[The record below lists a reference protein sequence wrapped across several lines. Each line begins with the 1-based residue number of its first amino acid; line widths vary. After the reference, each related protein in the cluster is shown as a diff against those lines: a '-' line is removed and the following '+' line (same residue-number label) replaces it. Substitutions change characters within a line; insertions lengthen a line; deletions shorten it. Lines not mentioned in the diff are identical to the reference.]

1 MPDLTATIAP
11 QLRARQMVDVDAGQG
26 SVYPAYEGYS
36 LINLPASVCG
46 WLGQPGLGAPPLDTV
61 YTASLR
67 DRYQH
72 VVVVLVDGLGLSLF
86 QRFLEQHPW
95 QQWLP
100 NSILAPL
107 TSITPSTT
115 SSALTS
121 IWTGAPPSAHGIL
134 GYEMWLKEYGM
145 IANMILHSPAA
156 FNGDIGGLQ
165 RAGFSPQQFLPVPTL
180 GRYLADHEVGVFAL
194 QPNAIARSGLSTML
208 LDGVEVLSYRNLS
221 DLWVTL
227 DELLEQQ
234 RGKSTY
240 AYVYWGDID
249 ELSHR
254 FGPQD
259 ERILLEFDTFSRAIH
274 HFVLHRQKQSRG
286 NTLLVML
293 ADHGQISTPLNPH
306 FEMRSHPALLQDLVM
321 VPSGENRLPYFFLR
335 PGREDHARDYIQRT
349 WPGEFR
355 MLPSETVL
363 NAGLFGP
370 GSPYARVYERLGDWV
385 VFPQGDAYFWWA
397 EKPNPLLGR
406 HGGLSPNEML
416 VPFWAM
422 EI

>member
-1 MPDLTATIAP
+1 MPNLTAKILP
-11 QLRARQMVDVDAGQG
+11 QLKARQMNGVDAGSG
-26 SVYPAYEGYS
+26 AVYPAYDGFS
-36 LINLPASVCG
+36 LINLPHSICS
-46 WLGQPGLGAPPLDTV
+46 WLEQPGIGAAPLDSV
-61 YTASLR
+61 YSAALR
-67 DRYQH
+67 NHYKH
-72 VVVVLVDGLGLSLF
+72 VVVVLVDGLGLDLF
-86 QRFLEQHPW
+86 QQFLEQHPW
-95 QQWLP
+95 RQWLP

-107 TSITPSTT
+107 TSISPSTT

-121 IWTGAPPSAHGIL
+121 IWTGVPPSTHGIL

-156 FNGDIGGLQ
+156 FNGDVGGLL

-180 GRYLADHEVGVFAL
+180 GRHLLAQNVDVFAL

-208 LDGVEVLSYRNLS
+208 LGGAEVLSYRNLS

-227 DELLEQQ
+227 DELLDKQ

-259 ERILLEFDTFSRAIH
+259 ERIVLEFDTFSRTIQR
-274 HFVLHRQKQSRG
+274 FVSQRQKQSRG
-286 NTLLVML
+286 DTLLGL
-293 ADHGQISTPLNPH
+293 LSDHGQISTPLDPRY
-306 FEMRSHPALLQDLVM
+306 ELRSHPALLDDLAM
-321 VPSGENRLPYFFLR
+321 LPSGENRLAYFFLR
-335 PGREDHARDYIQRT
+335 PGREDHARDYIDRV
-349 WPGEFR
+349 WPGEFIIF
-355 MLPSETVL
+355 PSETVL

-370 GSPYARVYERLGDWV
+370 GTPYARVHERLGDLV
-385 VFPQGDAYFWWA
+385 VFPQATAYLWWA
-397 EKPNPLLGR
+397 DKPNPLLGR
-406 HGGLSPNEML
+406 HGGLSPQEML

-422 EI
+422 GL

>member
-1 MPDLTATIAP
+1 MPNLTAKILP
-11 QLRARQMVDVDAGQG
+11 QLEARQMDGVDAGYG
-26 SVYPAYEGYS
+26 AVYPAYDGSS
-36 LINLPASVCG
+36 LINLPDSICG
-46 WLGQPGLGAPPLDTV
+46 WLGQPGIGAVPLDSV
-61 YTASLR
+61 YIASLR
-67 DRYQH
+67 DHYKH
-72 VVVVLVDGLGLSLF
+72 VVVVLVDGLGLDLF
-86 QRFLEQHPW
+86 QQFLEQNPW
-95 QQWLP
+95 RQWLP

-121 IWTGAPPSAHGIL
+121 IWTGVPPSAHGIL

-156 FNGDIGGLQ
+156 FNGDVGGLL

-180 GRYLADHEVGVFAL
+180 GRHLSARNVDVFAL

-208 LDGVEVLSYRNLS
+208 LGGAEVLSYRNLS

-234 RGKSTY
+234 RNKSTY

-259 ERILLEFDTFSRAIH
+259 ERIMLEFDTFSRTIQR
-274 HFVLHRQKQSRG
+274 FVTQRKKQSRG
-286 NTLLVML
+286 DTLLVML
-293 ADHGQISTPLNPH
+293 ADHGQISTPLNPRY
-306 FEMRSHPALLQDLVM
+306 ELRSHPALLEDLAM
-321 VPSGENRLPYFFLR
+321 LPSGENRLAYFFLR
-335 PGREDHARDYIQRT
+335 PGREDHALDYIDRT
-349 WPGEFR
+349 WPGEFKIF
-355 MLPSETVL
+355 LSESVL
-363 NAGLFGP
+363 KAGLFGS
-370 GSPYARVYERLGDWV
+370 GDPYARVHERLGDWV
-385 VFPQGDAYFWWA
+385 VFPQGAAYLWWA
-397 EKPNPLLGR
+397 DKPNPLLGR
-406 HGGLSPNEML
+406 HGGLSPQEML